1 MGNDSVVVPFYLFV
15 CFFQSREEEMGDRV
29 WQVQKQ
35 LEELQARTQD
45 TSEVQI
51 MLTHCSSLAKHL
63 L

>member
-1 MGNDSVVVPFYLFV
+1 
-15 CFFQSREEEMGDRV
+15 MGDRV

-35 LEELQARTQD
+35 LEELQVRTQD
-45 TSEVQI
+45 TLEVQI

>member
-1 MGNDSVVVPFYLFV
+1 
-15 CFFQSREEEMGDRV
+15 MGDRV

-45 TSEVQI
+45 TLEVQI
-51 MLTHCSSLAKHL
+51 TLTHCSSLAKHL